1 MQFIYKVPGYILIL
15 LGGFCL
21 SWGGFIV
28 RSFEDA
34 SVWQILFIRSIFFI
48 MALTFFLISTYKKN
62 TIKIIRDA
70 GLPAVIGGAVMSLSF
85 VAYVYSMT
93 ITSVAN
99 VVFIISTQTM
109 FLAIFGY
116 LFLREKVSLICFI
129 SIVLAMSG
137 ILIMVGDSIS
147 SGSLIGNLVALA
159 IPINFSILVMIIRKN
174 KNLDM
179 VPAIFYS
186 GVFSVVYGLVMSESL
201 SFSNHDM
208 FLGFLLGVP
217 QLAFGFICITIGSR
231 TTPSTTVGLLMLT
244 ETLFAPIWVWL
255 FLNEIPPLSV
265 LIGGVVIIVAIIVN
279 SFDKNRVSNT

>member
-1 MQFIYKVPGYILIL
+1 MQFIYKIPGYML
-15 LGGFCL
+15 LLFGAFCL
-21 SWGGFIV
+21 SWGGLLV

-34 SVWQILFIRSIFFI
+34 SVWQILLIRSVFFI
-48 MALTFFLISTYKKN
+48 VGLVLFLISTYKKK
-62 TIKIIRDA
+62 TIKIIKDA
-70 GLPAVIGGAVMSLSF
+70 GYPALVAGLVMSLSF

-116 LFLREKVSLICFI
+116 LFLKEKVSLICFV

-147 SGSLIGNLVALA
+147 SGSLLGNIVALA
-159 IPINFSILVMIIRKN
+159 IPINFSILVIIIRKN

-186 GVFSVVYGLVMSESL
+186 GIFSIFYGLILSESF
-201 SFSNHDM
+201 SFSNHDIFM
-208 FLGFLLGVP
+208 GFLLGIP

-231 TTPSTTVGLLMLT
+231 TTPSTTIGLLMLT

-255 FLNEIPPLSV
+255 FLNEIPPVSV
-265 LIGGVVIIVAIIVN
+265 LIGGSVIITAIILKSLDN
-279 SFDKNRVSNT
+279 QKIPN

>member
-1 MQFIYKVPGYILIL
+1 MLFGA
-15 LGGFCL
+15 FCL

-48 MALTFFLISTYKKN
+48 IALTFFLISTYKKN

-265 LIGGVVIIVAIIVN
+265 IIGGVVIIVAIIVN